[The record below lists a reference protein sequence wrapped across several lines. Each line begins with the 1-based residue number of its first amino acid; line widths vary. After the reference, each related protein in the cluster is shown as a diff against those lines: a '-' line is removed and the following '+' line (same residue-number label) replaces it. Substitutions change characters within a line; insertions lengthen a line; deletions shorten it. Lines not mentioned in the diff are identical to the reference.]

1 MGRQQGEFTVTE
13 IGDAPLALHEC
24 CGIGSDEY
32 LARTNAEYYL
42 AAFNER
48 RLRQVASRPA
58 PQLHDRRRPAA
69 KPPVTP

>member
-32 LARTNAEYYL
+32 LARTPMPSNYL
-42 AAFNER
+42 AAFKR
-48 RLRQVASRPA
+48 TTIASGR
-58 PQLHDRRRPAA
+58 
-69 KPPVTP
+69 VTSSTATP

>member
-42 AAFNER
+42 AALANDDC
-48 RLRQVASRPA
+48 VRPRHIQHRNSMIA
-58 PQLHDRRRPAA
+58 GDQQQSPR
-69 KPPVTP
+69 

>member
-32 LARTNAEYYL
+32 LARTPMPSTTWLPLTNDDCV
-42 AAFNER
+42 R
-48 RLRQVASRPA
+48 SRHVQHLNSMIAGDQQQSP
-58 PQLHDRRRPAA
+58 R
-69 KPPVTP
+69 

>member
-42 AAFNER
+42 AAFKR
-48 RLRQVASRPA
+48 TTIASGR
-58 PQLHDRRRPAA
+58 
-69 KPPVTP
+69 VTSSTATP

>member
-32 LARTNAEYYL
+32 LAPHQCRVL
-42 AAFNER
+42 PGC
-48 RLRQVASRPA
+48 L
-58 PQLHDRRRPAA
+58 
-69 KPPVTP
+69 